1 MGDGY
6 APGTIRNNRYVNE
19 WAGIALSFPA
29 GYTEAGPEYYAT
41 FETDNG
47 ITDCDLYLLSEQ
59 QEMLAVIYID
69 ISEEPEATA
78 EAYAEQMADTTGRVY
93 EQLGYNIT
101 HGQYNDPVIRSGF
114 ATSFLVIQGGGIKMR
129 QTFSCEK
136 IDDHLC
142 MIIILDVDEQ
152 MVPYD
157 LLQLFEAL

>member
-59 QEMLAVIYID
+59 QEMLAVISID

-78 EAYAEQMADTTGRVY
+78 EDYSKQMIETTGRVY

-101 HGQYNDPVIRSGF
+101 HAYENDPIIRPGF
-114 ATSFLVIQGGGIKMR
+114 FTSCLVIQGGGVKME

-136 IDDHLC
+136 IADHLC
-142 MIIILDVDEQ
+142 MIIILDVDGQ

>member
-78 EAYAEQMADTTGRVY
+78 EAYADDFY
-93 EQLGYNIT
+93 DIT
-101 HGQYNDPVIRSGF
+101 HIF
-114 ATSFLVIQGGGIKMR
+114 AKKKEER
-129 QTFSCEK
+129 K
-136 IDDHLC
+136 
-142 MIIILDVDEQ
+142 
-152 MVPYD
+152 
-157 LLQLFEAL
+157 